1 MARVSGNQHCSLARR
16 PVPRAAAPT
25 APSPRRSTLA
35 RRVHLGGGR
44 VCDDRSLAGLGAAP
58 NRGKVSAC
66 GWPPAEGPKP
76 VTPDLSQICQT
87 LTPVV
92 VSPSPLSLNKLTYG
106 SMIGLKLLYDVVWHK
121 SRPQHQQWSPRSLPV
136 HHTPIRPSRRPR
148 QQAREGHLRGKST
161 GPEVRLQPRPLQSWT
176 SLMMYTSDIQEMDLV
191 VRYHNVGSHRF
202 HSHLGA

>member
-1 MARVSGNQHCSLARR
+1 MSRTVAVLA
-16 PVPRAAAPT
+16 
-25 APSPRRSTLA
+25 
-35 RRVHLGGGR
+35 
-44 VCDDRSLAGLGAAP
+44 GAAP
-58 NRGKVSAC
+58 PAPYSCLEVGPLGPRAGGDAERAESEC
-66 GWPPAEGPKP
+66 GAPEA
-76 VTPDLSQICQT
+76 
-87 LTPVV
+87 
-92 VSPSPLSLNKLTYG
+92 TYG

-148 QQAREGHLRGKST
+148 QQAREGQLRGKST